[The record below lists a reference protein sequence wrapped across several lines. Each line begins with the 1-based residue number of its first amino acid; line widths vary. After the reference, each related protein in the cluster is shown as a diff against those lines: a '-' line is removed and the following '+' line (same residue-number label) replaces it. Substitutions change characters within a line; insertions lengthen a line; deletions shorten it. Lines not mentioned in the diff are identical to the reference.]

1 MAEDA
6 GIKAPRWRRWGK
18 EALWLLLMALVI
30 TTLVDLWRSPTLP
43 AGAMEA
49 PFTLQDGTTTTL
61 AEQSRGKPLLV
72 YYWASWCGVCRKEM
86 PHIENEIWLPL
97 KDKDFVLVGVDR
109 DEPMDVVRGFAE
121 KMKITYPLAPDS
133 AARVFGLYAKKE
145 AGITRNVIIDRDGK
159 IVFLTRLYEVEEFNK
174 MKDVINDLVSKP

>member
-61 AEQSRGKPLLV
+61 V
-72 YYWASWCGVCRKEM
+72 
-86 PHIENEIWLPL
+86 
-97 KDKDFVLVGVDR
+97 
-109 DEPMDVVRGFAE
+109 
-121 KMKITYPLAPDS
+121 
-133 AARVFGLYAKKE
+133 
-145 AGITRNVIIDRDGK
+145 
-159 IVFLTRLYEVEEFNK
+159 
-174 MKDVINDLVSKP
+174 

>member
-72 YYWASWCGVCRKEM
+72 YYWASWCGVCRFTTPTVEQLWQEG
-86 PHIENEIWLPL
+86 ENVLTVALRSGSDEPL
-97 KDKDFVLVGVDR
+97 RAGMAKKGPTVPTHNDESGDLAARWQVGVT
-109 DEPMDVVRGFAE
+109 PTF
-121 KMKITYPLAPDS
+121 L
-133 AARVFGLYAKKE
+133 
-145 AGITRNVIIDRDGK
+145 VIKDGA
-159 IVFLTRLYEVEEFNK
+159 
-174 MKDVINDLVSKP
+174 LVSSTTGWSSAWGLRLRLLWASW

>member
-72 YYWASWCGVCRKEM
+72 YYWASWCGVCRFTTPTVEQLWQEG
-86 PHIENEIWLPL
+86 ENVLTVALRSGDNAALETWLARKKLTLPTVNDPSGQL
-97 KDKDFVLVGVDR
+97 ARQWDIRVTPTLVVIY
-109 DEPMDVVRGFAE
+109 RGE
-121 KMKITYPLAPDS
+121 VKSVTTGWTSSWGMRLRLWLAS
-133 AARVFGLYAKKE
+133 W
-145 AGITRNVIIDRDGK
+145 
-159 IVFLTRLYEVEEFNK
+159 
-174 MKDVINDLVSKP
+174 